1 MSIGHGAFCKK
12 ESDSGELVTYAYSSY
27 NWNDERCYND
37 ERICDGKIIISKKA
51 ISDILNAISDERLGT
66 AFSELY
72 SNGGIIIENCS
83 NTWQKHIKGY
93 DVMALH
99 LCYKLLNQIQKEQGF
114 PDECHYLV

>member
-12 ESDSGELVTYAYSSY
+12 ESDTYELVTYAYSSH
-27 NWNDERCYND
+27 NWNDERYYNN

-51 ISDILNAISDERLGT
+51 IFDMLSVVGDERLGA

-72 SNGGIIIENCS
+72 NNGEIIIENCS

-99 LCYKLLNQIQKEQGF
+99 LCYKLLNQIQKEQCF